1 MFWKFE
7 LHPNSAIDTM
17 LTREVSWSCILKLK
31 IQRFQTV
38 ELILYFPT
46 RFLLS
51 YANFIFT
58 RTVLWA
64 KFWMKMT
71 CCKKR
76 NHKIGS

>member
-38 ELILYFPT
+38 EHVSYFPT
-46 RFLLS
+46 LFVLS
-51 YANFIFT
+51 CANFLFT
-58 RTVLWA
+58 RTVP
-64 KFWMKMT
+64 
-71 CCKKR
+71 
-76 NHKIGS
+76 